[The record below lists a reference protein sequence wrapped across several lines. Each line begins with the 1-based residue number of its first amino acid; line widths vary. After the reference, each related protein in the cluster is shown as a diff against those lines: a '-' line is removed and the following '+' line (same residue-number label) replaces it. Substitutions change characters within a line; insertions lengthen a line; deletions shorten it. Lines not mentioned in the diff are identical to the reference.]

1 MPVWIVWILLNVM
14 AADGILWLRQRGCGN
29 GWKYMAV
36 THKIGGVVIVC
47 VSNGENPCGTRLFGD
62 DAVEQK

>member
-1 MPVWIVWILLNVM
+1 M

-29 GWKYMAV
+29 GWKCMAV

-47 VSNGENPCGTRLFGD
+47 ASNGENPCGTRLFGD